1 MYTLERCCV
10 PCPRAWRTRRIEH
23 SICVSLWAPKIC
35 LLYLRIAFGFT
46 DLWNVFAYR
55 SRPHRFVHIIC
66 VSFWVPQICDILRI
80 ARVVLAARNLLLRS
94 VGPRRFGIYVE
105 EISMRSNAAVFCSRS
120 GVNAMLCMVFAYRPD
135 PTDLCTFFTYRVGPR
150 ICVFCLR
157 IVLGPADLCI
167 LFAHRS
173 APGIFMTFCETR
185 VLRMLWG
192 VASALGRCPG
202 ACAEFAARCAA
213 RVACHR
219 ASVGETSR

>member
-55 SRPHRFVHIIC
+55 SGPHRFVHIIC

-135 PTDLCTFFTYRVGPR
+135 PPDLCTFFYVSCWAADLRILSAYRSGPR
-150 ICVFCLR
+150 RFVYIICASLCALHIYDILR
-157 IVLGPADLCI
+157 NACVAHAVGCGLCARP
-167 LFAHRS
+167 L
-173 APGIFMTFCETR
+173 PGGLCGICCA
-185 VLRMLWG
+185 LR
-192 VASALGRCPG
+192 G
-202 ACAEFAARCAA
+202 AR
-213 RVACHR
+213 
-219 ASVGETSR
+219 GMP